1 MRICKRCSLLP
12 LHWIDMNSPNREA
25 STKSIQQYSTP
36 FNHLELLLSSSSWVD
51 VKISRLA
58 IACPS
63 TAHVISVLYLTRSL
77 LVDLWNYHGIFINQ
91 QSFGRGILLRYRPQT
106 LHVFHTCVHHGHLLC
121 QFSNSVY
128 HSCHTS
134 GEDKQGDKGRRGTAF
149 RGSSEQA
156 DTACYSQGGT
166 GTY

>member
-1 MRICKRCSLLP
+1 MQPSPFALNWHEFTKPWGFNEIKSTIVNPIQPLKVVAKQLLMGGCEDISPCHSLSKHGTCHLCSL
-12 LHWIDMNSPNREA
+12 
-25 STKSIQQYSTP
+25 
-36 FNHLELLLSSSSWVD
+36 
-51 VKISRLA
+51 
-58 IACPS
+58 
-63 TAHVISVLYLTRSL
+63 L
-77 LVDLWNYHGIFINQ
+77 LVDLWNYHGIIINQ

-156 DTACYSQGGT
+156 DTACYSQGST